1 MITVFKDVITL
12 ITVEQ
17 VSDGAGGYENKPGT
31 KRTVFANK
39 KSATR
44 SEFYLAQQADLEV
57 EVVFTVYLSEY
68 NDERVIEHNNR
79 YYSVIR
85 TFEKGDFIEL
95 TCQRRIG
102 GLDEVLQ
109 DD

>member
-12 ITVEQ
+12 ITVER

-57 EVVFTVYLSEY
+57 EVVFTIYTSEY
-68 NDERVIEHNNR
+68 NDEQVMSTITNIILLSEHLKKAILWNSPVKSE
-79 YYSVIR
+79 SV
-85 TFEKGDFIEL
+85 
-95 TCQRRIG
+95 
-102 GLDEVLQ
+102 V
-109 DD
+109 